1 MAKLTSRFW
10 VDAYLM
16 RLRMFDI
23 PAFVVA
29 HGDDTG
35 GAVLVKLS
43 TLDGE
48 AVLFQR
54 SFDLMTGE
62 RNWSELA
69 SGADRDVDVSI
80 DRQKSFDPDVWV
92 IEVEDRSGRHLLD
105 QEGLS

>member
-1 MAKLTSRFW
+1 MAKLTYRFW

-69 SGADRDVDVSI
+69 SGADWDVDVSI
-80 DRQKSFDPDVWV
+80 GRQKSFDPDVWV
-92 IEVEDRSGRHLLD
+92 IEVEDRLGRHLLD

>member
-92 IEVEDRSGRHLLD
+92 IEVEDWSGRHLLD